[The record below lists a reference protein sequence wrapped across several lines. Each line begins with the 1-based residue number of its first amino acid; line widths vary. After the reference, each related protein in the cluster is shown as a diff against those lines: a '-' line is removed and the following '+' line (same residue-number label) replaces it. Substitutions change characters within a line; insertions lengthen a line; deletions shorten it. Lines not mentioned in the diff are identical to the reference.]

1 MMLKLV
7 LFARRLS
14 FICATYLVYENTSLL
29 KALRRCRIHAFITC
43 KLDNCNSLLYGIPH
57 NLIQRLQLVQNC
69 AARLVFNKRKFEHCT
84 PLLID
89 LYWLPIKQRIVF
101 KILVTT
107 YKALNGL
114 APGYIT
120 DLLDRYVPMRSLRS
134 SNQLLLKVP
143 STNTVS
149 FGDRAF
155 SVAAPKL
162 WNSVPYEIRSAES
175 LNQFKSKLKTYLF
188 RIAYF

>member
-1 MMLKLV
+1 ME
-7 LFARRLS
+7 RNDS
-14 FICATYLVYENTSLL
+14 
-29 KALRRCRIHAFITC
+29 
-43 KLDNCNSLLYGIPH
+43 KLDNCNSLLYGIPQ

-69 AARLVFNKRKFEHCT
+69 AARLVFNKRKFEHVT

-89 LYWLPIKQRIVF
+89 LHWLPIKQRIVF

-107 YKALNGL
+107 YKTLNGL

-120 DLLDRYVPMRSLRS
+120 DLLDRYVPLQSLRS

-162 WNSVPYEIRSAES
+162 WNSVPYEIRSAKS
-175 LNQFKSKLKTYLF
+175 VNQFKSKLKTYLF